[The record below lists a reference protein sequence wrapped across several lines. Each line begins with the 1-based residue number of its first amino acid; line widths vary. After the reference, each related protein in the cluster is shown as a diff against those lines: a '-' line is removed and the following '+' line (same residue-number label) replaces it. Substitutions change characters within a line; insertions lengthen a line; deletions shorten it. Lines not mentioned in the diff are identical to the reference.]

1 MHLSIKLSHVIL
13 MNMKFKSQPS
23 RGKKKKKEGKKVER
37 ERVHLV
43 GGESE
48 VKRKQKSL
56 HREEKFCCFFYL
68 FLVTQSITL
77 TLLLSAQRKVLS
89 GLQNSDQILRPL

>member
-23 RGKKKKKEGKKVER
+23 WGKKKKKKNEKVER
-37 ERVHLV
+37 ERVRLV

-48 VKRKQKSL
+48 VKRKCESL
-56 HREEKFCCFFYL
+56 HRDKKFCCVFFL
-68 FLVTQSITL
+68 FLP
-77 TLLLSAQRKVLS
+77 LSV
-89 GLQNSDQILRPL
+89 

>member
-23 RGKKKKKEGKKVER
+23 EKKVER
-37 ERVHLV
+37 ERARLV

-48 VKRKQKSL
+48 VKRKRKSL

-68 FLVTQSITL
+68 YSTSLGTKEGSKWT
-77 TLLLSAQRKVLS
+77 A
-89 GLQNSDQILRPL
+89 NS